1 MADLVLLTG
10 ISGFVGGHV
19 ALELLKQGFAV
30 RGSVRDIKKADK
42 VRDTLG
48 RAGADISRLDFVA
61 LDLMSD
67 SGWDDAMTG
76 VRYLQ
81 HTASPFVT
89 SEPRDRMEL
98 IAPAVEGTRRA
109 ISAALRAKVERI
121 VTTSSMA
128 AIMYGHDKSRVTPF
142 TAADWTSLEGRQI
155 SGYVESKTRA
165 ERKAWELV
173 DSAGRHDDLATI
185 NPGAI
190 FGPLLDDDPGT
201 SVGLLRRMFDG
212 SLPAAAKV
220 AFIVVDV
227 RDVAAAH
234 VAAMVSPQ
242 AGGHRYPMGNGTF
255 SLMELAAILKQAL
268 PDRAGRMPRFE
279 VPDWLVRL
287 VAYVDR
293 DIRGNVGELGVLKRA
308 DASAV
313 RTLLGRD
320 LIAADEATI
329 ASARSLI
336 AQGLV

>member
-1 MADLVLLTG
+1 MADTVLVTG

-19 ALELLKQGFAV
+19 ALELLKQGFLV
-30 RGSVRDIKKADK
+30 RGSVRDLKKADK
-42 VRDTLG
+42 VRAALK
-48 RAGADISRLDFVA
+48 RAGADISRLEFVA

-67 SGWDDAMTG
+67 TGWDDAMDG

-89 SEPRDRMEL
+89 NEPRDRNEL
-98 IAPAVEGTRRA
+98 IVPAVEGTRRA
-109 ISAALRAKVERI
+109 IEAALRAKVERI

-128 AIMYGHDKSRVTPF
+128 AIMYGHDASRVTPF
-142 TAADWTSLEGRQI
+142 TAADWTNLQGRKI